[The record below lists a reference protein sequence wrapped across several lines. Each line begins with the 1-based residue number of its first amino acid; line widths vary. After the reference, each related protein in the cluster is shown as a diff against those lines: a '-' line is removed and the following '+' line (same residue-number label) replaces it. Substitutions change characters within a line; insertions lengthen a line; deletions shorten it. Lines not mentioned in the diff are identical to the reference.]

1 MKCAGLSALPLRRR
15 VRPSVLQRVALLQM
29 FSRSQSNTGK
39 CDIKVNRVKHGRA
52 LLDAGETG
60 HAVAQSLGVS
70 RATLYRALAAV

>member
-1 MKCAGLSALPLRRR
+1 
-15 VRPSVLQRVALLQM
+15 
-29 FSRSQSNTGK
+29 
-39 CDIKVNRVKHGRA
+39 